1 MFRTLLTAIALLM
14 AALAELQGAA
24 AADLHQ
30 LFEERC
36 GRCHGHAGDFAR
48 ESLVLENGTVF
59 GRKSR
64 QDVRRFL
71 PRHYGKLSA
80 DEIELLHTTF
90 ALQIE
95 SAGLFQVKC
104 RSCHGPAKELTRLK
118 LILRDGVL
126 YGRYSG
132 ADMRDF
138 LPRHGRP
145 TPEEAELL
153 YRVLAWQLTISDL
166 PERE

>member
-1 MFRTLLTAIALLM
+1 MLRRSLVAIVLLVC
-14 AALAELQGAA
+14 AAASSPGAT

-48 ESLVLENGTVF
+48 ESLVLDDGTVL
-59 GRKSR
+59 GRKTG

-71 PRHYGKLSA
+71 PRHFGKLTA
-80 DEIELLHTTF
+80 HEIALLHDTF

-95 SAGLFQVKC
+95 SGGLFQAKC
-104 RSCHGPAKELTRLK
+104 RVCHGPAKDLARLH

-153 YRVLAWQLTISDL
+153 YRVLAWQLRITKS
-166 PERE
+166 P